1 MKLGFIGVGNM
12 GNPMAA
18 NLIKAGHELTVHDLN
33 QDSAANLLEAG
44 ATWADTP
51 AAATTGQDATFLS
64 LPAPPDVKDVV
75 LGAGGVLAA
84 SAPGSAIVDLS
95 TNSPIL
101 VRELA
106 EAANA
111 KGVGFLDSPV
121 SGGVRGARDGTLAV
135 MVGGDAEVYERFK
148 PAFEAIGA
156 NVFHVGPIGAGN
168 VAKLVNNQCA
178 FIHMMG
184 LTEALVLGAKA
195 GIDPMVLRDVVRAS
209 SGAAFVWDG
218 GARAILKDRLAP
230 SFNLNLATKDIGLAQ
245 DLADAIGVSAPMGK
259 RAQEL
264 LVGYR
269 DNGYALEDVLATVKA
284 LEEQAGHQVRG
295 TWHD

>member
-12 GNPMAA
+12 GNPMAV
-18 NLIKAGHELTVHDLN
+18 NLIKAGHQLTVHDLR
-33 QDSAANLLEAG
+33 QESTANLVEAG
-44 ATWADTP
+44 ASWADTP
-51 AAATTGQDATFLS
+51 AAASTGQDATFLS
-64 LPAPPDVKDVV
+64 LPAPPDVRDVV

-84 SAPGSAIVDLS
+84 SAPGAAIVDLS

-106 EAANA
+106 SAAA
-111 KGVGFLDSPV
+111 EKEVGFLDAPV

-135 MVGGDAEVYERFK
+135 MVGGEAELFERLK

-178 FIHMMG
+178 FISMMG

-209 SGAAFVWDG
+209 SGNSFVWDG
-218 GARAILKDRLAP
+218 GARAILRDRLAP

-245 DLADAIGVSAPMGK
+245 DLADTIGAPAPMGK

-284 LEEQAGHQVRG
+284 IEEEAGFQVRG

>member
-1 MKLGFIGVGNM
+1 MKLGFVGVGNM

-18 NLIKAGHELTVHDLN
+18 NMIKAGHQLTVHDLSK
-33 QDSAANLLEAG
+33 DSAANLLEAG
-44 ATWADTP
+44 AAWADTP
-51 AAATTGQDATFLS
+51 AAAASGQDACFLS

-75 LGAGGVLAA
+75 LGAGGVLDATA
-84 SAPGSAIVDLS
+84 SGGAIVDLS

-101 VRELA
+101 VRELCATAA
-106 EAANA
+106 E
-111 KGVGFLDSPV
+111 KGVGFLDAPV

-135 MVGGDAEVYERFK
+135 MVGGDAELFERFK
-148 PAFEAIGA
+148 PAFDAIGG

-195 GIDPMVLRDVVRAS
+195 GIDPVVLRDVVRAS
-209 SGAAFVWDG
+209 SGGAFVWDG

-245 DLADAIGVSAPMGK
+245 DLADAIGAPAPMGK

-264 LVGYR
+264 LVSYR

-284 LEEQAGHQVRG
+284 IEEQAGYQVRG

>member
-18 NLIKAGHELTVHDLN
+18 NLIKAGHQLTVHDLR
-33 QDSAANLLEAG
+33 QESAADLLEAG

-51 AAATTGQDATFLS
+51 AGAATGQDATLLS
-64 LPAPPDVKDVV
+64 LPAPPDVKEVV

-84 SAPGSAIVDLS
+84 SAAGSTIIDLS
-95 TNSPIL
+95 TNSPIV
-101 VRELA
+101 VRELS
-106 EAANA
+106 AAA
-111 KGVGFLDSPV
+111 ADKGVAFLDAPV

-135 MVGGDAEVYERFK
+135 MVGGEAEVFEQFK
-148 PAFEAIGA
+148 QAFDAIGA
-156 NVFHVGPIGAGN
+156 NVFHVGPVGAGN
-168 VAKLVNNQCA
+168 VAKLVNNQLA
-178 FIHMMG
+178 FISMMG

-195 GIDPMVLRDVVRAS
+195 GIDPMVLRDVVRAG
-209 SGAAFVWDG
+209 SGNSFVWDG
-218 GARAILKDRLAP
+218 GARAILRDRLAP

-245 DLADAIGVSAPMGK
+245 DLAHAVGVPTPMGK

-284 LEEQAGHQVRG
+284 IEEQADYQVRG
-295 TWHD
+295 SWHD